1 MKQEEFLE
9 ATIEE
14 SDVFSVR
21 RLLDKQG
28 RLTDIIGLYS
38 LAESRGLLVH
48 G

>member
-1 MKQEEFLE
+1 MKQGEFLGV
-9 ATIEE
+9 TIEGSE
-14 SDVFSVR
+14 IFSVR

-38 LAESRGLLVH
+38 LTENRGLLVR